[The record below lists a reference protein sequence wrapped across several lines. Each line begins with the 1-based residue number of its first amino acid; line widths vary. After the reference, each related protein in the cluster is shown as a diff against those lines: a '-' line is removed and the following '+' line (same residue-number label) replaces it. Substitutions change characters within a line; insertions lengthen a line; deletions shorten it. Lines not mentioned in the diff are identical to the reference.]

1 MLDIKKLRELCEK
14 ATPGPWLEEPRQNE
28 ATDFAYVWA
37 VHRCVLE
44 DDGCLVEEDADFI
57 AAARTALPEA
67 LDEIERLQNENNQLH
82 KDLDHYKKVSEI
94 ASRGL
99 AEAVRR
105 GE

>member
-1 MLDIKKLRELCEK
+1 MLDIKKLRELREISDAAFAPMCERDDI
-14 ATPGPWLEEPRQNE
+14 E
-28 ATDFAYVWA
+28 
-37 VHRCVLE
+37 RCAEV
-44 DDGCLVEEDADFI
+44 
-57 AAARTALPEA
+57 LPEA